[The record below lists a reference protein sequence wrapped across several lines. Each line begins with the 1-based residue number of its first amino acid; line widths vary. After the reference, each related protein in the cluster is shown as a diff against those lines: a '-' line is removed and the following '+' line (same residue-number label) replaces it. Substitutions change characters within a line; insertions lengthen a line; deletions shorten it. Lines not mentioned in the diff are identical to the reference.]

1 MSADPDE
8 RSRIRTAMQR
18 LLNGTANH
26 SNGALTI
33 VALAQEAGVPRNAL
47 TQRHTDLKADFYARV
62 RERTGSCE
70 DEVRLRQT
78 IARLETSVAGKN
90 TELAELRADLLEL
103 VRTINVLTLEN
114 RALREAHDQARP
126 TVVALRPRT
135 TTPHPSNA
143 PDRG

>member
-1 MSADPDE
+1 MSADHDE
-8 RSRIRTAMQR
+8 RDRIRAAMQR
-18 LLNGTANH
+18 LLDGTAHH

-47 TQRHTDLKADFYARV
+47 TQRHTDLKADFYASV
-62 RERTGSCE
+62 RERTGSCD

-78 IARLETSVAGKN
+78 IVRLEARLAGKN

-114 RALREAHDQARP
+114 RQLREAHDQARP
-126 TVVALRPRT
+126 TLVPFRTRT
-135 TTPHPSNA
+135 TTPHPLVA
-143 PDRG
+143 PARG